1 MGSTTTAI
9 LRGRPGGYPTY
20 VSVGSDLDRYSVVT
34 RLGSGGMATVLLAE
48 DQVLGRQ
55 VALKRMIAA
64 TDVDGLLRLR
74 REALIGASISH
85 PNLVAIYDIVTSD
98 DGDQVI
104 VMEYVPGETLADALE
119 RDGALPPERA
129 LQILE
134 SLAGALD
141 AIHRQGIVHRDVKPA
156 NVLLGPDGEVKLA
169 DLGIAAVADGT
180 QITTTGAL
188 VGSFR
193 YMAPEQLESGPS
205 TPATDVYALSA
216 VAFEIL
222 SGAKARSETNPVA
235 LAHAISTQPP
245 PDLRQVWPG
254 APRDTAAVLRRGMSR
269 EPEARPRSAGELV
282 AQLRQSLTR
291 PVRPPRAARPRAT
304 TAPRRPTRALLPV
317 LLALVAAAVALV
329 AILSSGGS
337 QPKHRGT
344 TQTTHH
350 AKAPARHTSS
360 QRTPTAPTNTAPS
373 TTASTPSSTTT
384 PSTASTP
391 APPAATPAPPPGP
404 GAGDP
409 VSAVESFYRL
419 AAAHQYAQA
428 WALAD
433 PTFRNQLGGYQSF
446 QSSQRD
452 DRSITFNSAKLAG
465 GPPSSPTLAVDTTSV
480 RANGTQH
487 CKGTVELS
495 QSGAPPRLLLH
506 LIHINCS

>member
-1 MGSTTTAI
+1 
-9 LRGRPGGYPTY
+9 
-20 VSVGSDLDRYSVVT
+20 
-34 RLGSGGMATVLLAE
+34 MATVLLAE
-48 DQVLGRQ
+48 DKVLGRQ
-55 VALKRMIAA
+55 VALKRMIASA
-64 TDVDGLLRLR
+64 DVDGLLRFR

-85 PNLVAIYDIVTSD
+85 PNLVAIYDIVSSD

-119 RDGALPPERA
+119 RDGALAPERA

-141 AIHRQGIVHRDVKPA
+141 AIHRQEIVHRDVKPA
-156 NVLLGPDGEVKLA
+156 NVLLGPNGEVKLA
-169 DLGIAAVADGT
+169 DLGIAAVPDGT

-245 PDLRQVWPG
+245 PDLRRAWPG
-254 APRDTAAVLRRGMSR
+254 APRDTAAVLRRGMSP

-282 AQLRQSLTR
+282 ARLRQSLTR
-291 PVRPPRAARPRAT
+291 DATAAT
-304 TAPRRPTRALLPV
+304 TAAVRATRPTRPPATKAPRRRERALLPV

-329 AILSSGGS
+329 AILSSGGGS
-337 QPKHRGT
+337 QQKHHGAT
-344 TQTTHH
+344 KTAHH
-350 AKAPARHTSS
+350 AKTPARHTSS
-360 QRTPTAPTNTAPS
+360 ATAQATTANTAPS
-373 TTASTPSSTTT
+373 TTASAPT
-384 PSTASTP
+384 TASTP
-391 APPAATPAPPPGP
+391 APASTPPPPTTAPASPPGP
-404 GAGDP
+404 AAGDP
-409 VSAVESFYRL
+409 VSAVESFYWL

-433 PTFRNQLGGYQSF
+433 PTFQNQLGGYQSF

-452 DRSITFNSAKLAG
+452 DRSITFNSAKVAG
-465 GPPSSPTLAVDTTSV
+465 GSPASPTVAVDTTSV